1 LSAEIII
8 IELVDASGKVCGTWN
23 VNAVETQID
32 LSTYSTGT
40 YSINFK
46 GKEIISSKRIT
57 IKK

>member
-1 LSAEIII
+1 MSVII
-8 IELVDASGKVCGTWN
+8 IELVDASGRICGKWD

-32 LSTYSTGT
+32 LSAYSTGT

-46 GKEIISSKRIT
+46 GKEIITSKRIT